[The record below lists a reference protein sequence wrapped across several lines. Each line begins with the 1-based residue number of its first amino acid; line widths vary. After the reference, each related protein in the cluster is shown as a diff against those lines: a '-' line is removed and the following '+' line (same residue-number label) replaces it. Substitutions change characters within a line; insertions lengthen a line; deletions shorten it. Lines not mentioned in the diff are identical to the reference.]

1 MAHDRL
7 PADLVMD
14 DLIMR
19 YIHIGLLAAISLL
32 SSGCYSPSELIK
44 QGPVFTGT
52 TLKSPK
58 QYALCVFPQWQ
69 EQRPDATLSETTSG
83 YRLISANGLSAS
95 EVLQVDANV
104 SGSSVA
110 LYRRAYADFGAGK
123 HSLERST
130 QSCL

>member
-7 PADLVMD
+7 LADLVMD

-19 YIHIGLLAAISLL
+19 YTHIGLLAAIIAL
-32 SSGCYSPSELIK
+32 STGCYSPGELIN
-44 QGPVFTGT
+44 QGPVFRGT

-58 QYALCVFPQWQ
+58 QYSLCVFPLWQ
-69 EQRPDATLSETTSG
+69 EHRPDATLSETASG
-83 YRLISANGLSAS
+83 YRLISANGISAS
-95 EVLQVDANV
+95 EVLQVDAKA

-110 LYRRAYADFGAGK
+110 LYRRAYVDFGTGK
-123 HSLERST
+123 QALERST

>member
-1 MAHDRL
+1 MISCL
-7 PADLVMD
+7 LTWQWI
-14 DLIMR
+14 LIMR
-19 YIHIGLLAAISLL
+19 CIHIGLLTAMTLL
-32 SSGCYSPSELIK
+32 SGGCYSPGELIK

-69 EQRPDATLSETTSG
+69 EHRPDATLSETISG

-95 EVLQVDANV
+95 EVLQVDATT

-110 LYRRAYADFGAGK
+110 LYRRAYADFGEGK
-123 HSLERST
+123 KSLEISARN
-130 QSCL
+130 CI